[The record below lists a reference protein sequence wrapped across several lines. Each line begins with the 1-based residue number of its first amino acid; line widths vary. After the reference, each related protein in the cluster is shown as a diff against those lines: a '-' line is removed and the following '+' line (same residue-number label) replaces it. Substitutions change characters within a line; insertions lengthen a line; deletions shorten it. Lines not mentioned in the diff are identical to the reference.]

1 MVAGMKAK
9 LAGLNADVKG
19 KMTGLRVKDKID
31 HLDVKGRIEKLDL
44 KEKVGRIKAV
54 DVKKWMPSFGKTAEA
69 PQTEQSE
76 QSEQSEQR
84 EQTGPLEKP
93 DAADAG
99 LKDQV
104 ANDEKAPETGAPKA
118 Q

>member
-1 MVAGMKAK
+1 
-9 LAGLNADVKG
+9 
-19 KMTGLRVKDKID
+19 
-31 HLDVKGRIEKLDL
+31 
-44 KEKVGRIKAV
+44 
-54 DVKKWMPSFGKTAEA
+54 MPSFGKTAEA

-76 QSEQSEQR
+76 LREQS

-104 ANDEKAPETGAPKA
+104 ANAEKAPETGAPKA